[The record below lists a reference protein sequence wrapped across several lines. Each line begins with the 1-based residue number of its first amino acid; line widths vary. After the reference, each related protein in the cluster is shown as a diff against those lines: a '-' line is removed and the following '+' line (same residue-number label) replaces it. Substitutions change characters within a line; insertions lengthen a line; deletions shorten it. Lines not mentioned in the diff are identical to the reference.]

1 MRQPIDPFFQ
11 QLAALPVFEGLPI
24 AQLARLAAASREQR
38 YGKDARVFQKGDR
51 PTGLFAVLSGTL
63 KLACQSPRGK
73 EKVIGL
79 PGPGQLFGEAA
90 LLLDCPYPFA
100 ASALTSARLLH
111 VDGRVLR
118 DLVACSSDLAHRML
132 SHVSD
137 GICTIIGDLEDFR
150 MRAPRERVARFLFD
164 RSAAAGP
171 DAGAITFP
179 TSKHIFA
186 SRLGMVP
193 ESLTRAMRDL
203 ADAGLIEI
211 GKDHIRVLDRKG
223 LAMLAG

>member
-1 MRQPIDPFFQ
+1 MRHPIDSFLP
-11 QLAALPVFEGLPI
+11 QLAAIPFFEGLPDAHL
-24 AQLARLAAASREQR
+24 AQLARASREQR
-38 YGKDARVFQKGDR
+38 YDKDKLLFLKGDR
-51 PTGLFAVLSGTL
+51 PTGLFAVLAGTI

-79 PGPGQLFGEAA
+79 PGPGQVFGEAA

-100 ASALTSARLLH
+100 ASALTPARLLH
-111 VDGRVLR
+111 VDGQALR
-118 DLVACSSDLAHRML
+118 ELVACSSAMAHRML

-137 GICTIIGDLEDFR
+137 GICTIIGDLEDVR

-164 RSAAAGP
+164 RSITVGQGAA
-171 DAGAITFP
+171 AITFP
-179 TSKHIFA
+179 AAKHIFA

-211 GKDHIRVLDRKG
+211 GKDHVRVLDRKG
-223 LAMLAG
+223 LAVLAG